1 MEIKCPIKKQ
11 SFQSFLLFSFL
22 PHWLGLCAST
32 KVLCFICKGNYI
44 LVIIGNRAEDWDWED
59 GGEKRVSF
67 L

>member
-1 MEIKCPIKKQ
+1 MVALK
-11 SFQSFLLFSFL
+11 FYVLF
-22 PHWLGLCAST
+22 A
-32 KVLCFICKGNYI
+32 KGII